1 MSVNESQ
8 GLLEQTTAIIVMALV
23 VIMLAMMS
31 GFANRAQFAYQPP
44 VSKVE
49 ELIDAQAN
57 PRGHAKQF
65 RLNQIEERFQQSL
78 AMLHAKQYD
87 FAIKALHRVIELAP
101 KMPEA
106 YVNMGYALIGKQDFK
121 AAADFFSA
129 AIELKPYQANA
140 YWGLAVS
147 SAEQG
152 ELEVA
157 LGAMRT
163 FIHLSPPNDPF
174 LRKARSAL
182 WEWESSLKRGP
193 LPEAEQEW
201 IKRRGQEW
209 QERNSLDADAPA
221 AEDRSIELN

>member
-221 AEDRSIELN
+221 AEDRSIDLN

>member
-1 MSVNESQ
+1 VSVNESQ
-8 GLLEQTTAIIVMALV
+8 GLLEQITAITAMTLL

-44 VSKVE
+44 VLKIE
-49 ELIDAQAN
+49 ALIDAQAN
-57 PRGHAKQF
+57 PRGHAQQY
-65 RLNQIEERFQQSL
+65 RLNQIDERFQQAL

-101 KMPEA
+101 TMAEA
-106 YVNMGYALIGKQDFK
+106 YVNMGYALIGKQDFQ
-121 AAADFFSA
+121 AAADFFSV

-140 YWGLAVS
+140 YWGLAIS
-147 SAEQG
+147 MEQLG
-152 ELEVA
+152 ELEAA

-201 IKRRGQEW
+201 IKRRGKEW

-221 AEDRSIELN
+221 AVDRSIEVN

>member
-1 MSVNESQ
+1 MST
-8 GLLEQTTAIIVMALV
+8 LETQAPLEKTTAIITMVLV
-23 VIMLAMMS
+23 VVMLAMLA
-31 GFANRAQFAYQPP
+31 GFANRAQFDYHPP
-44 VSKVE
+44 VSKKEV
-49 ELIDAQAN
+49 LIDAKAD
-57 PRGHAKQF
+57 PRGHAQQY
-65 RLNQIEERFQQSL
+65 RINQIDERFQQAI

-106 YVNMGYALIGKQDFK
+106 YVNMGYALIGKEDYK
-121 AAADFFSA
+121 AAADFFNA

-147 SAEQG
+147 MEQLG

-157 LGAMRT
+157 LGAMRSY
-163 FIHLSPPNDPF
+163 IHLSPPNDPF

-182 WEWESSLKRGP
+182 WEWESNLKRGP

-201 IKRRGQEW
+201 IERRGNEW
-209 QERNSLDADAPA
+209 QERDSIEADAPVA
-221 AEDRSIELN
+221 QDHSIEVK

>member
-1 MSVNESQ
+1 
-8 GLLEQTTAIIVMALV
+8 
-23 VIMLAMMS
+23 
-31 GFANRAQFAYQPP
+31 
-44 VSKVE
+44 
-49 ELIDAQAN
+49 
-57 PRGHAKQF
+57 
-65 RLNQIEERFQQSL
+65 
-78 AMLHAKQYD
+78 MLHAKQYD
-87 FAIKALHRVIELAP
+87 FAIKALRRVIKLAP

-140 YWGLAVS
+140 YWGLAIS
-147 SAEQG
+147 MEQQG

-193 LPEAEQEW
+193 LPEAEKEW
-201 IKRRGQEW
+201 IKRRGMEW
-209 QERNSLDADAPA
+209 QERNSLEADAPA
-221 AEDRSIELN
+221 AQERSIELK